1 ARALNVGLG
10 DTAHL
15 DHIRQTVLDL
25 RRSEGMVLEAQ
36 DHDTWSTGSFFT
48 NPIVPIA
55 VADRLADDAPR
66 FARHAAGDATAA
78 AKVSADWLIDHAG
91 FNRGFGLNGETE
103 SVNGRASLSTKH
115 TLALT
120 NRGTASTQDLVQIA
134 TIVRDGVAAKWGIHL
149 VPEPVLI

>member
-1 ARALNVGLG
+1 
-10 DTAHL
+10 
-15 DHIRQTVLDL
+15 
-25 RRSEGMVLEAQ
+25 MVLEAQ

-55 VADRLADDAPR
+55 VADRLPDEAPR
-66 FARHAAGDATAA
+66 FAHHEAGDDTDSVKLSAA
-78 AKVSADWLIDHAG
+78 WLIDHAG

-134 TIVRDGVAAKWGIHL
+134 TIVRDGVAAKWGIHHFAATPSRTIVAICTRSWVL
-149 VPEPVLI
+149 AVPR